1 VPEDDLTRLGL
12 LMLENGKSADLKAV
26 ARALEQAHKSGGLV
40 KAPPTSALL
49 LVVAHFRANEMDL
62 MKEQYRLLQPAL
74 QGWTPKIADW
84 PKIVE
89 AAKAGK
95 SDAPGPRKRPATG
108 PATR

>member
-1 VPEDDLTRLGL
+1 
-12 LMLENGKSADLKAV
+12 MLENGKSADLKAM
-26 ARALEQAHKSGGLV
+26 ARTLEQAVPAAGGLV
-40 KAPPTSALL
+40 HLL

-62 MKEQYRLLQPAL
+62 MKEHYRVLQPAL
-74 QGWTPKIADW
+74 ERGAAQGWTPTIADW

-95 SDAPGPRKRPATG
+95 SDPPGPRKRPATG

>member
-1 VPEDDLTRLGL
+1 
-12 LMLENGKSADLKAV
+12 
-26 ARALEQAHKSGGLV
+26 
-40 KAPPTSALL
+40 
-49 LVVAHFRANEMDL
+49 MDL
-62 MKEQYRLLQPAL
+62 MKEHYRLLQLP

-95 SDAPGPRKRPATG
+95 SDPPGPRKRPATG